1 MAELLLTSGANVNA
15 RTRNGN
21 TPLHSAA
28 FYGHM
33 EIAELLLA
41 RGADVNAK
49 TQNGTTPMHWAAIK
63 DHKDVVEMLLQHG
76 GINLGGVRP
85 SDTWW

>member
-1 MAELLLTSGANVNA
+1 
-15 RTRNGN
+15 
-21 TPLHSAA
+21 
-28 FYGHM
+28 M